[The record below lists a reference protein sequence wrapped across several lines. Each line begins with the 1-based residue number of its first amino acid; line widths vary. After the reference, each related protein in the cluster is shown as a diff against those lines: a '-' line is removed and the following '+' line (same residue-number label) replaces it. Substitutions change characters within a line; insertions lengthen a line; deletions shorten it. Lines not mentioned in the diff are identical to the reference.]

1 MSYQFKV
8 RAHND
13 FGWGSFSPIAT
24 FSTSDVPG
32 APTSVKTAY
41 NNMNIKISWVAPN
54 NNYLTID
61 EYAISIRDTTGLV
74 YNTDSTYCDGSDS
87 TIVS

>member
-1 MSYQFKV
+1 
-8 RAHND
+8 
-13 FGWGSFSPIAT
+13 
-24 FSTSDVPG
+24 
-32 APTSVKTAY
+32 
-41 NNMNIKISWVAPN
+41 MNIKISWVAPN